1 MSRVCMLLC
10 LIAFLV
16 CSPSVSRAA
25 DMTFSSVSIESVGR
39 DGRAHKSVTADGSM
53 SGGHMSVGMP
63 PRIYRSEGS
72 LPPEQ
77 LAELQSMLLQLTQD
91 STVMSPP
98 APETAPSSYRSIS
111 IIWDAERTQRG
122 VSVGSNKF
130 ALPLL
135 EQIYGLISHQR
146 TGGW

>member
-63 PRIYRSEGS
+63 PRIYRSEGRM
-72 LPPEQ
+72 PEPE
-77 LAELQSMLLQLTQD
+77 LAHLNGLMQHIDTTPFPDTLKGTGS
-91 STVMSPP
+91 S
-98 APETAPSSYRSIS
+98 SSYRKLGITRKDKAD
-111 IIWDAERTQRG
+111 INMVAPGEARFEPD
-122 VSVGSNKF
+122 
-130 ALPLL
+130 LL
-135 EQIYGLISHQR
+135 EQIYTLLAAQKV
-146 TGGW
+146 GGW